1 MNSPMR
7 VLIALGGNALLPR
20 GQAPDAQI
28 QVDHVAS
35 VAPALAAAARDHQLI
50 ITHGNGPQIGML
62 SLESG
67 DDRSIS
73 RPYPLDALVAETQGL
88 IGYWLQQSIAAA
100 GLPGTIV
107 SIVTQTLVD
116 PHDPGFDNP
125 TKFIGAT
132 YSETEAKRLAGDR
145 GWAVRPD
152 GAKWRRVVASPL
164 PVSIV
169 ETPIVRQL
177 LELGVT
183 VICAGGGGAP
193 VVAEGEGH
201 RGVEAVV
208 DKDHVAA
215 MLALDL
221 HADMLVMLTDVDAVY
236 ADYGTPNQRALGRVS
251 VEQVSVDDFPAGSMR
266 PKVQAAAHF
275 ARRSGREAAI
285 GALDDL
291 AEVLEGRAGTHI
303 VAESD
308 N

>member
-1 MNSPMR
+1 MR
-7 VLIALGGNALLPR
+7 VVIALGGNALLPR
-20 GQAPDAQI
+20 GEAPEAQI

-35 VAPALAAAARDHQLI
+35 VAPALATAAKNHQLI

-67 DDRSIS
+67 DDHSIS
-73 RPYPLDALVAETQGL
+73 QPYPLDALVAETQGL

-116 PHDPGFDNP
+116 ASDPGFADP

-132 YSETEAKRLAGDR
+132 YSESDAKKRAQER
-145 GWAVRPD
+145 GWVVKPD
-152 GAKWRRVVASPL
+152 GANWRRVVASPL
-164 PVSIV
+164 PVAIV
-169 ETPIVRQL
+169 ETPVVRQL
-177 LELGVT
+177 LDLGVT

-193 VVAEGEGH
+193 VVAEGDGH

-221 HADMLVMLTDVDAVY
+221 EADMLVLLTDVDAVY

-251 VEQVSVDDFPAGSMR
+251 VDQVSGDDFPAGSMG

-275 ARRSGREAAI
+275 ARTSGNEAAI

-291 AEVLEGRAGTHI
+291 AEILTGRAGTHI
-303 VAESD
+303 VAERD

>member
-1 MNSPMR
+1 VR

-35 VAPALAAAARDHQLI
+35 VAPALAAAGRDHQLI

-62 SLESG
+62 SMESG
-67 DDRSIS
+67 DDDSIS
-73 RPYPLDALVAETQGL
+73 QPYPLDALVAETQGL

-100 GLPGTIV
+100 GLGGPIV
-107 SIVTQTLVD
+107 SVVTQTVVD
-116 PHDPGFDNP
+116 ADDPGFDDP

-132 YSETEAKRLAGDR
+132 YSESDAKQLAKDR
-145 GWAVRPD
+145 GWEVKQD
-152 GAKWRRVVASPL
+152 GDHWRRVVASPM
-164 PVSIV
+164 PVGMV
-169 ETPIVRQL
+169 ETDVLAQL
-177 LELGVT
+177 VDSGVT

-193 VVAEGEGH
+193 VVVDGDGH

-221 HADMLVMLTDVDAVY
+221 HADLLVLLTDVPAVY
-236 ADYGTPNQRALGRVS
+236 LDYGTDHQRALG
-251 VEQVSVDDFPAGSMR
+251 QVSVDDVSGTDFPAGSMR
-266 PKVQAAAHF
+266 PKVEAAAHF
-275 ARRSGREAAI
+275 ARQSGHPAAI

-291 AEVLEGRAGTHI
+291 ADVLDGRAGTHI
-303 VAESD
+303 TPADDS
-308 N
+308 

>member
-1 MNSPMR
+1 MR
-7 VLIALGGNALLPR
+7 VVIALGGNALLPR
-20 GQAPDAQI
+20 GQAPEAQI

-35 VAPALAAAARDHQLI
+35 VAPALAAAAKDHQLV

-73 RPYPLDALVAETQGL
+73 RAYPLDALVAETQGL

-100 GLPGTIV
+100 GLAGSIV
-107 SIVTQTLVD
+107 SVVTQTVVD
-116 PHDPGFDNP
+116 ADDPGFGDP

-132 YSETEAKRLAGDR
+132 YSESDAKKLAAGR
-145 GWAVRPD
+145 GWVVKPD
-152 GAKWRRVVASPL
+152 GAHWRRVVASPL
-164 PVSIV
+164 PVGIV
-169 ETPIVRQL
+169 EIPVVRQL
-177 LELGVT
+177 VDLGVT

-193 VVAEGEGH
+193 VVADGHGH

-215 MLALDL
+215 MLALELGADL
-221 HADMLVMLTDVDAVY
+221 LVLLTDVDAVY
-236 ADYGTPNQRALGRVS
+236 VDYGTPNQRALGRVS
-251 VEQVSVDDFPAGSMR
+251 VGQVSADDFPAGSMG

-275 ARRSGREAAI
+275 AQASGKEAAI

-291 AEVLEGRAGTHI
+291 PDVLTGRAGTHI
-303 VAESD
+303 VAD
-308 N
+308 TN